1 MEVFL
6 RKRGDILEGG
16 AESQRPRKLQQEPDV
31 EIGEIA
37 PERVQGEDAPHAPGK
52 QPFLRLSV
60 LDGAQQHLILFL
72 VTLLIARLLLFIP
85 EQQTAIFKERLIN
98 PMAAVSVML
107 CVFNLLPIPPLDG
120 SHLLFNFLPQNLRRY
135 YGQISLACFILMIVL
150 INTPI
155 WNYFGMFIQKIL
167 TLGFRYIGGVE
178 F

>member
-1 MEVFL
+1 MLL
-6 RKRGDILEGG
+6 RKGGDVVERR
-16 AESQRPRKLQQEPDV
+16 AEAQRAGELQQEPDM
-31 EIGEIA
+31 EIGEI
-37 PERVQGEDAPHAPGK
+37 RLQSVQSEDAPHAPGK

-167 TLGFRYIGGVE
+167 TLGFRYIGGTE